1 MPRSVPVVKVGI
13 NTIDPGANLQGADLA
28 GAYLTGVNL
37 GTVNGGRADKVSEQV
52 PVSTGCPE
60 SRRVGAGSPAA
71 VSQGVCEMPAR
82 VLPGQRR

>member
-13 NTIDPGANLQGADLA
+13 NTIEPGADLA
-28 GAYLTGVNL
+28 GVYLTGVNL